1 MVKSEKLY
9 TPQSYVEAL
18 TGNCYVFGGDNVI
31 EQIANVMLFNK
42 LPNLFDYPLSEIDH
56 IVENKINVVLVDVS
70 CFDKHG
76 IWKHEYRWFEV
87 PDDFKEEDE

>member
-18 TGNCYVFGGDNVI
+18 TGNCYVFGSDNVI

-42 LPNLFDYPLSEIDH
+42 LPNLFDYPLSEFDH

>member
-9 TPQSYVEAL
+9 TPQYYVEAL
-18 TGNCYVFGGDNVI
+18 TGNCYVFGSDNVI